1 MCVCV
6 QIEMLAGHMK
16 QLALYDSETLSVR
29 EKACDVLG
37 CIAELHPYI
46 AKETL
51 LPPLL
56 ELFALDTG
64 TYTHTA
70 VASK

>member
-1 MCVCV
+1 M

-37 CIAELHPYI
+37 CIAELYPYI

-56 ELFALDTG
+56 ELFTLDTG
-64 TYTHTA
+64 TLMRSP
-70 VASK
+70 SK